1 MMMTNPAQEKIL
13 VIKLG
18 ALGDFIQALG
28 PMAAIRRHHPQ
39 ANITLM
45 TTQPFKGFAEGCGY
59 FNRIWIDGRPGKLNI
74 TGWMNLRKQL
84 AAGSFT
90 RVYDLQ
96 NNDRTAMYFKLLSG
110 PQKPE
115 WVGAVKGASHCND
128 SPQRTAGHAFDGHVQ
143 TLALAG
149 ITDILIDDLSWIKA
163 DISGFNL
170 TAPYVL
176 FVPGCSPSHP
186 EKRWPAAHYSTLAQ
200 KLLAQGKNVVLLGGK
215 DDADSTAAIAK
226 DNPACLDLTGRT
238 SLFQIAALAR
248 NASAAVGN
256 DTGPMHLIAATG
268 CPCVALYSGNSNPV
282 KHGLKGERVQIIQKE
297 NLTDLAPEEVIKKL

>member
-1 MMMTNPAQEKIL
+1 MINPAQEKIL

-28 PMAAIRRHHPQ
+28 PMAAIRKHHPQ
-39 ANITLM
+39 ADITLM
-45 TTQPFKGFAEGCGY
+45 TTTPYRDFAEGCGN
-59 FNRIWIDGRPGKLNI
+59 FNRVWIDGRPGKLNI

-84 AAGSFT
+84 AGEKFT

-149 ITDILIDDLSWIKA
+149 ITDIQIDDLSWIKA
-163 DISGFNL
+163 DIANFNVA
-170 TAPYVL
+170 APYVI
-176 FVPGCSPSHP
+176 FVPGSSPQHP
-186 EKRWPAAHYSTLAQ
+186 EKRWPAMHYSALS
-200 KLLAQGKNVVLLGGK
+200 KSLLAQGKNVVLLGGK
-215 DDADSTAAIAK
+215 DDADATGAIQK
-226 DNPACLDLTGRT
+226 ENPACMNLTGRT

-256 DTGPMHLIAATG
+256 DTGPMHLVAATG
-268 CPCVALYSGNSNPV
+268 CPCIALYSKNSSPV
-282 KHGLKGERVQIIQKE
+282 KHGLKGARVQIIQKD
-297 NLTDLAPEEVIKKL
+297 NLADLAPEEVLKKL